1 MNEEQIR
8 ANIRSRPREITTVDV
23 RKYGDI
29 SQLHVYLYDGTDPND
44 WMDPISY
51 LLTLG
56 NNFGY
61 TRHDDPVSTDSD
73 NLLNV
78 LIIQILNNDEVT
90 KGELLK
96 ILKQNVEETLKNKIG
111 GYPWQVIVRL
121 QQEFSFFDILFL
133 SKMAASAIINNYVG
147 FLKYLIE
154 SFDVHPDTFAMM
166 HRSSFEH
173 LHNKNEEED
182 RLIHLAIKKKRYEI
196 VKYLATRANLDYLA
210 GTSENNVSF
219 TRKSVF
225 DLAARDPRMMA
236 ALLSDSVLLPNA
248 KAAREA
254 TVSARRNVKKVVDKQ
269 ATQRRAHLLGLRNGG
284 GKRRKTRRRR

>member
-8 ANIRSRPREITTVDV
+8 ANIRSRPREITTADV

-61 TRHDDPVSTDSD
+61 TRHDDLVSTDSD

-121 QQEFSFFDILFL
+121 QQEFSLFDILFL
-133 SKMAASAIINNYVG
+133 SKMAASAIINNYVD

-166 HRSSFEH
+166 HRSSFEQ

-210 GTSENNVSF
+210 GTSESDVSF

-248 KAAREA
+248 KAARQA

-284 GKRRKTRRRR
+284 RRKTRRRR

>member
-8 ANIRSRPREITTVDV
+8 ANIRSRPREITTADV

-61 TRHDDPVSTDSD
+61 TRHDDLVSTDSD

-133 SKMAASAIINNYVG
+133 SKMAASAIINNYVD

-166 HRSSFEH
+166 HRSSFEQ

-210 GTSENNVSF
+210 GTSESDVSF

-248 KAAREA
+248 KAARQA

-284 GKRRKTRRRR
+284 RRKTRRRR